1 MKFYFVFI
9 CSVLSVLSVQ
19 AANYS
24 ERDFALSRK
33 SSKANYLSHNEK
45 SALLKSVAVY
55 VSGVVRD
62 DKGYVLPGVSIR
74 LKGSNTVTQ
83 TNGSGAFKFSLPEL
97 KGTLVFSYTGFITK
111 EVPITTAIVY
121 NVKLESSTS
130 TLDDVIVVGYG
141 TSLKKDLTGSVG
153 SASINDMN
161 KAPVGTFTEA
171 LAGRIAG
178 VQVSS
183 TDGQPGNE
191 LNIVVRGNNSV
202 TQENSPLY
210 VIDGFPTEL
219 ASANTINSEDIESI
233 EVLKDASATAIYGA
247 RGANGVILV
256 TTKKGKIGA
265 PQLNYAGWAG
275 VNSIIKQQE
284 VLSPY
289 EFVKYQLELD
299 PNLYGPIYEK
309 NGQTLED
316 YRNKKGVNWQDA
328 IFRDAYV
335 QNHSLSLRGGTE
347 HTRYAISGSIMDQ
360 QGTIINS
367 GFRRYQGRFV
377 IDQTVNKRLKVG
389 LNMNYAA
396 TKKFGTVVAESQT
409 SPTASLMYSAWG
421 FRPISGDIDSYDN
434 LMEELYDPDLSPTA
448 DYRINPVK
456 AAQNEYKPTFNNTM
470 TLNSYAEYKISNNL
484 SLRVTGGL
492 TKSDILQEIFNN
504 SSSRLG
510 NPNNNN
516 KVNGS
521 ITNTEITNLLN
532 ENTLT
537 YNARLKKGHSL
548 KVLAG
553 FTMQDVRSYS
563 NGFTAIQIP
572 NESLGMIGLAE
583 GEVTTSPVSDL
594 RSGLLSYLGRVDYNY
609 KSKYLVT
616 VSFRSDGSS
625 RFPSDNRWGYF
636 PSGAF
641 AWRFTDE
648 SFMKGLDFINDGKLR
663 IGYGHTGNNRVSD
676 YAPYT
681 ALRMLPNTG
690 YSTGN
695 VPGKGMVPVSL
706 GNNKLKWETT
716 VQSNFGIDMSFLK
729 KRISLTADYYHKK
742 THDLLLNA
750 TLAPSMGFLNAFKN
764 VGKVSNSGVEFT
776 INTNNINGQKFSW
789 NSSFNIAFNRNKVL
803 ALNDDEP
810 NLLSRVTWGNFNNAF
825 PYIAVP
831 GKPIAQ
837 FYGMQFDGVYQYSDF
852 DLQPNGSYV
861 LKSNIPNNG
870 NPRPNIRPGDIKF
883 KDLNQDGQI
892 DDRDLG
898 VIGDPNPVHIGGFN
912 NNFTYGNFDLNIFF
926 QWSYGNDVLNAN
938 RIEFEGGDPTTRHFL
953 NMFASFANRW
963 TPENQTNE
971 LYRIG
976 GQGPAYYSSRTIED
990 GSFLRLKTVSLGY
1003 NLPASVMK
1011 SLKMKSLRFSVSAQ
1025 NLITWT
1031 KYSGLDPEVST
1042 RHTALT
1048 PGFDWSPY
1056 PRPRAITFGLNAN
1069 F

>member
-9 CSVLSVLSVQ
+9 CSVLGYSSVHATNHPGQNSTFHKNTL
-19 AANYS
+19 
-24 ERDFALSRK
+24 RK
-33 SSKANYLSHNEK
+33 API
-45 SALLKSVAVY
+45 AVY
-55 VSGVVRD
+55 VSGVVKD
-62 DKGYVLPGVSIR
+62 NNGEVLPGVSVR
-74 LKGSNTVTQ
+74 LKGTNSVTQ
-83 TNGSGAFKFSLPEL
+83 TNEKGAFKFSIPEL
-97 KGTLVFSYTGFITK
+97 KGILVFSYTGFVTK
-111 EVPITTAIVY
+111 EIPLTTAVVY
-121 NVKLESSTS
+121 NVKLESSTNI
-130 TLDDVIVVGYG
+130 LDDVVVVGYG
-141 TSLKKDLTGSVG
+141 TTTRRDLTGSVG
-153 SASINDMN
+153 SASIKDMS

-202 TQENSPLY
+202 TQENAPLY

-219 ASANTINSEDIESI
+219 ASANIINSEDIESI

-247 RGANGVILV
+247 RGANGVILI

-265 PQLNYAGWAG
+265 PQLNYDAWAG
-275 VNSIIKQQE
+275 VNSIIKQQA

-289 EFVKYQLELD
+289 EFVKYQLEQD
-299 PNLYGPIYEK
+299 PNLYGPIYLK

-316 YRNKKGVNWQDA
+316 YRGRKGINWQDE
-328 IFRDAYV
+328 IFRDAYT

-347 HTRYAISGSIMDQ
+347 LTRYAISGSFLNQPGI
-360 QGTIINS
+360 IINS
-367 GFRRYQGRFV
+367 GFRRYQGRVV
-377 IDQTVNKRLKVG
+377 IDQTINSKLKAGVNL
-389 LNMNYAA
+389 NYAA

-409 SPTASLMYSAWG
+409 SPTASLLYSAWG
-421 FRPISGDIDSYDN
+421 FRPITGDINFDDG
-434 LMEELYDPDLSPTA
+434 MTEELFDPDLSPTA
-448 DYRINPVK
+448 DYRINPLI
-456 AAQNEYKPTFNNTM
+456 AAQNEYKPLFNNS
-470 TLNSYAEYKISNNL
+470 LVINSYVDYKILKNL
-484 SLRVTGGL
+484 SLRVSGGL
-492 TKSDILQEIFNN
+492 NKANIRQEIFNN
-504 SSSRLG
+504 SMSRLG

-521 ITNTEITNLLN
+521 INNTEITNLLN

-537 YNARLKKGHSL
+537 YNTKFKGGHSL

-553 FTMQDVRSYS
+553 LTMQDVRNYS
-563 NGFTAIQIP
+563 NGFSAIKIP
-572 NESLGMIGLAE
+572 NESLGMIGLSE
-583 GEVTTSPVSDL
+583 GELTVAPMSDL
-594 RSGLLSYLGRVDYNY
+594 KNGLLSYLGRIDYNY
-609 KSKYLVT
+609 KSKYLLT
-616 VSFRSDGSS
+616 VSFRADGSS
-625 RFPSDNRWGYF
+625 RFPKDNRWAYF

-641 AWRFTDE
+641 AWRFSDE
-648 SFMKGLDFINDGKLR
+648 AFVKELDFLSDGKLR
-663 IGYGHTGNNRVSD
+663 VGYGHTGNNRVND
-676 YAPYT
+676 YAALT
-681 ALRMLPNTG
+681 ALKMLPTSG

-695 VPGKGMVPVSL
+695 IPGKGIVPVNL
-706 GNNKLKWETT
+706 GNTRLKWETT
-716 VQSNFGIDMSFLK
+716 VQSNVGVDLGFLK
-729 KRISLTADYYHKK
+729 NRITLTADYYYKK

-764 VGKVSNSGVEFT
+764 VGKVSNSGIELT
-776 INTNNINGQKFSW
+776 INTTNIKGDKFSW
-789 NSSFNIAFNRNKVL
+789 NSNFNIAFNRNKVL

-852 DLQPNGSYV
+852 DLQTNGTYV
-861 LKSNIPNNG
+861 LKSNVPNNG
-870 NPRPNIRPGDIKF
+870 NPRANILPGDIKF
-883 KDLNQDGQI
+883 KDLNGDGQV

-912 NNFTYGNFDLNIFF
+912 NNFSYGNFDLNVFF

-938 RIEFEGGDPTTRHFL
+938 RIEFEGGDPTTRNFL
-953 NMFASFANRW
+953 NMFASFADRW
-963 TPENQTNE
+963 TPENQTNK
-971 LYRIG
+971 LYRVG

-990 GSFLRLKTVSLGY
+990 GSFIRLKTVSLGY
-1003 NLPASVMK
+1003 NLPSSVMK
-1011 SLKMKSLRFSVSAQ
+1011 SLKMKSLRFSLSAQ

-1056 PRPRAITFGLNAN
+1056 PRPRTITFGLNAN

>member
-1 MKFYFVFI
+1 MYVMKFYSVFI
-9 CSVLSVLSVQ
+9 CSVLIFSSVHG
-19 AANYS
+19 ANHPGQN
-24 ERDFALSRK
+24 FALNKKTPRT
-33 SSKANYLSHNEK
+33 APF
-45 SALLKSVAVY
+45 AVY
-55 VSGVVRD
+55 ISGVVKD
-62 DKGYVLPGVSIR
+62 NNGDVLPGVSIR
-74 LKGSNTVTQ
+74 LKGSNSVTQ
-83 TNGSGAFKFSLPEL
+83 TNGNGAFKFSIPEL
-97 KGTLVFSYTGFITK
+97 KGILVFSYTGFVTK

-121 NVKLESSTS
+121 NVKLESSTNV
-130 TLDDVIVVGYG
+130 LDDVVVVGYG
-141 TSLKKDLTGSVG
+141 TTARKDLTGSIG
-153 SASINDMN
+153 SANIKDMS

-202 TQENSPLY
+202 TQENAPLY

-219 ASANTINSEDIESI
+219 ASANTINSEEIESI

-265 PQLNYAGWAG
+265 PQISYDGWAG

-289 EFVKYQLELD
+289 EFVKYQLEQNPD
-299 PNLYGPIYEK
+299 LYTDIYLK

-316 YRNKKGVNWQDA
+316 HRNRKGINWQDE
-328 IFRDAYV
+328 IFRDAYIH
-335 QNHSLSLRGGTE
+335 NHSLSLRGGTE
-347 HTRYAISGSIMDQ
+347 KTKYSISGSLLNQ
-360 QGTIINS
+360 QGIIINS
-367 GFRRYQGRFV
+367 GFSRYQGRVV
-377 IDQTVNKRLKVG
+377 IDQNITNRLKAGVN
-389 LNMNYAA
+389 LNYAA

-421 FRPISGDIDSYDN
+421 YRPITGDIDFDDN
-434 LMEELYDPDLSPTA
+434 LTEELYDPDLSPTA
-448 DYRINPVK
+448 DFRINPLK
-456 AAQNEYKPTFNNTM
+456 AAQNEYKPTFNNT
-470 TLNSYAEYKISNNL
+470 LVINSYVDYQILKNL

-492 TKSDILQEIFNN
+492 TKANIRQEIFNN
-504 SSSRLG
+504 SMSRLG

-521 ITNTEITNLLN
+521 FNNTEITNLLN

-537 YNARLKKGHSL
+537 YNTKLKGGHSL
-548 KVLAG
+548 KILGG

-563 NGFTAIQIP
+563 NGFSSIQIP
-572 NESLGMIGLAE
+572 NESLGMVGLAE
-583 GEVTTSPVSDL
+583 GQLTVAPVSDL
-594 RSGLLSYLGRVDYNY
+594 KSGLLSYLGRIDYNY

-625 RFPSDNRWGYF
+625 RFPKENRWAYF

-648 SFMKGLDFINDGKLR
+648 SFMKELGFLDDGKLR

-676 YAPYT
+676 YASLT
-681 ALRMLPNTG
+681 ALKMLVMSG

-695 VPGKGMVPVSL
+695 IPGKGIVPVNL
-706 GNNKLKWETT
+706 GNTKLKWETT
-716 VQSNFGIDMSFLK
+716 VQSNVGIDLSFFK
-729 KRISLTADYYHKK
+729 KRIALTADYYHKK

-750 TLAPSMGFLNAFKN
+750 TLAPSMGFLSAFKN
-764 VGKVSNSGVEFT
+764 VGKVSNSGIEFT
-776 INTNNINGQKFSW
+776 VNTDNIRSNKFSW

-852 DLQPNGSYV
+852 DVQPNGSYV

-870 NPRPNIRPGDIKF
+870 NPRANILPGDIKF
-883 KDLNQDGQI
+883 KDITQDGQI

-898 VIGDPNPVHIGGFN
+898 VIGDPNPVHIGGFS
-912 NNFTYGNFDLNIFF
+912 NNFSYGNFDLNVFL

-938 RIEFEGGDPTTRHFL
+938 RIEFEGGDPTTRNFL

-971 LYRIG
+971 LYRVG

-1003 NLPASVMK
+1003 NLPSSVMK

-1042 RHTALT
+1042 RHSALT

-1056 PRPRAITFGLNAN
+1056 PRPRSITVGLNAN